1 MYVYDEYD
9 QRIIEDRVKQFRD
22 QTRRY
27 LAGELSEEEFRPLRL
42 QNGLYIQ
49 RFAPML
55 RVAVPYGQLTS
66 RQTRMMAK
74 IARDYDKGYA
84 HISTRQNVQFNWP
97 AVEDIP
103 DILAELATVQMHA
116 IQTSGN
122 CLRNVTTDQFAGV
135 AADEV
140 IDPRPWCEI
149 VRQWTTFHPEFA
161 YLPRKFKIAVNGST
175 ADRAAIEVHDIGL
188 EPVHNAAGELGFR
201 VLVGGGLGRTPVV
214 GAFINEF
221 LPWQDLLSYLDAI
234 LRVYNRYGRR
244 DNKYK
249 ARIKILVKALTPE
262 VFAQKVDAEMVHL
275 RGGQTTLTEAELHR
289 VAKHFVDPDYK
300 ALDNQTAALAE
311 LDKEH
316 PGFARWRTRNT
327 LAHKKPG
334 YVAVTLSLKPTGVAP
349 GDITDK
355 QLDAVADLADR
366 YSFGQLRTS
375 HEQNIILADVEQS
388 QLFALWGELREG
400 GFATPNI
407 GLLTDIICCPG
418 GDFCSLA
425 NAKSIPIAES
435 IQRRFDDLDYLFDIG
450 ELDLNISGCMNAC
463 GHHHV
468 GHIGI
473 LGVDKKGEEFYQV
486 SLGGSASRDASL
498 GKILGPSFAQE
509 AMPDVISKLID
520 VYVEQ
525 RTEDERLSTP
535 TSVLASTSSRNA
547 SMQRIIKNNAVV
559 DETWHLLPKDFNIDD
574 ISNCDDLIVP
584 LQLWREHSRMLK
596 ARDGGLG
603 VWLDADE
610 EAEEIGE
617 DVAEFQVIALNF
629 PAFTDGRNYSNARL
643 LRDRYGF
650 KGELR
655 AIGDVLRDQ
664 LFYMHRCG
672 FDAFAVRADKDP
684 YEALEGLKDFSVTYQ
699 AATDEPL
706 PLFRRR

>member
-55 RVAVPYGQLTS
+55 RVAVPYGQLNA
-66 RQTRMMAK
+66 RQTRMLAK

-84 HISTRQNVQFNWP
+84 HISTRQNVQYNWP
-97 AVEDIP
+97 ALEDIP
-103 DILAELATVQMHA
+103 EILAELATVQMHA

-135 AADEV
+135 AADELV
-140 IDPRPWCEI
+140 DPRPWCEI

-161 YLPRKFKIAVNGST
+161 YLPRKFKIAVNGSSD
-175 ADRAAIEVHDIGL
+175 DRAAIEVHDIGL
-188 EPVHNAAGELGFR
+188 EPVRNAAGELGFR
-201 VLVGGGLGRTPVV
+201 VLVGGGLGRTPVI
-214 GAFINEF
+214 GSFINEF

-262 VFAQKVDAEMVHL
+262 VFAEKVEAEMAHL
-275 RGGQTTLTEAELHR
+275 RGGSTTLTEAEVQR
-289 VAKHFVDPDYK
+289 VARHFVDPDYL
-300 ALDNQTAALAE
+300 ALDNVDYSALDA
-311 LDKEH
+311 EH
-316 PGFARWRTRNT
+316 PGFARWRSRNT
-327 LAHKKPG
+327 RAHKKPG

-349 GDITDK
+349 GDLTDK
-355 QLDAVADLADR
+355 QLDAVADFAER
-366 YSFGQLRTS
+366 YSFGFLRTS
-375 HEQNIILADVEQS
+375 HEQNIILADVEQR
-388 QLFALWGELREG
+388 QLHALWLELREQ

-486 SLGGSASRDASL
+486 SLGGNAARDASL
-498 GKILGPSFAQE
+498 GKILGPSFAQDDM
-509 AMPDVISKLID
+509 ADVIEKLIS

-525 RTEDERLSTP
+525 RTEDERFIDTY
-535 TSVLASTSSRNA
+535 
-547 SMQRIIKNNAVV
+547 QRIG
-559 DETWHLLPKDFNIDD
+559 ID
-574 ISNCDDLIVP
+574 P
-584 LQLWREHSRMLK
+584 
-596 ARDGGLG
+596 
-603 VWLDADE
+603 
-610 EAEEIGE
+610 
-617 DVAEFQVIALNF
+617 
-629 PAFTDGRNYSNARL
+629 
-643 LRDRYGF
+643 F
-650 KGELR
+650 KER
-655 AIGDVLRDQ
+655 V
-664 LFYMHRCG
+664 Y
-672 FDAFAVRADKDP
+672 
-684 YEALEGLKDFSVTYQ
+684 
-699 AATDEPL
+699 AANH
-706 PLFRRR
+706 